1 MIYSFA
7 YARMCSVL
15 ILRGFHSI
23 PKKNISLFVCL
34 FKKYFVLLL
43 CSQTETREDK
53 SKNKNRSFTF
63 LLST

>member
-1 MIYSFA
+1 M
-7 YARMCSVL
+7 
-15 ILRGFHSI
+15 ILRGLPSI
-23 PKKNISLFVCL
+23 VQKNISLFVWL
-34 FKKYFVLLL
+34 FKNYFVLLL